1 MGSRDKL
8 TPFFHGGL
16 QLRKFSGRKE
26 KNYRVAKLPHR
37 AYLKTMLVSKV
48 NLALEGYGEFT
59 FRHLERWCAGSFMI
73 STKSI
78 RDLTLP
84 LNAREGE
91 HFIVFEDIQDLR
103 DKLLYYARNDH
114 ERERIAKAGR
124 STFLRDYDPVKHGE
138 QIRKA
143 VQELY

>member
-1 MGSRDKL
+1 
-8 TPFFHGGL
+8 
-16 QLRKFSGRKE
+16 
-26 KNYRVAKLPHR
+26 
-37 AYLKTMLVSKV
+37 MLASKI

-59 FRHLERWCAGSFMI
+59 FRHLEIWCAGSFMI

-78 RDLTLP
+78 RDLSLP

-91 HFIVFEDIQDLR
+91 HFVVFEDIQDLR
-103 DKLLYYARNDH
+103 DKLLYYTRNDH

-124 STFLRDYDPVKHGE
+124 SMFLRDYDPVKHGE
-138 QIRKA
+138 QLRKA

>member
-1 MGSRDKL
+1 
-8 TPFFHGGL
+8 
-16 QLRKFSGRKE
+16 
-26 KNYRVAKLPHR
+26 
-37 AYLKTMLVSKV
+37 MLASKI

-59 FRHLERWCAGSFMI
+59 FRHLVIWCAGSFMI

-91 HFIVFEDIQDLR
+91 HFVVFEDIQDLR
-103 DKLLYYARNDH
+103 NKLLFYASNDR
-114 ERERIAKAGR
+114 EREGTAKAAR
-124 STFLRDYDPVKHGE
+124 SMFLRDYNPVKHGE

-143 VQELY
+143 IQELY

>member
-1 MGSRDKL
+1 
-8 TPFFHGGL
+8 
-16 QLRKFSGRKE
+16 
-26 KNYRVAKLPHR
+26 
-37 AYLKTMLVSKV
+37 MLVSKV
-48 NLALEGYGEFT
+48 NLALEGLGEFT
-59 FRHLERWCAGSFMI
+59 FRHLEIWCAGSFMI

-91 HFIVFEDIQDLR
+91 HFVVFEDIQDLR

-124 STFLRDYDPVKHGE
+124 SMFLRDYDPVKHGE
-138 QIRKA
+138 QLRKA